1 MFLFAAYVVE
11 ATVAG
16 AAAAVVV
23 ATTVAAAAK
32 HLDCMQV
39 PLKSVQVFCWTR
51 SSHAVCWAMG

>member
-39 PLKSVQVFCWTR
+39 PDRKSVV
-51 SSHAVCWAMG
+51 